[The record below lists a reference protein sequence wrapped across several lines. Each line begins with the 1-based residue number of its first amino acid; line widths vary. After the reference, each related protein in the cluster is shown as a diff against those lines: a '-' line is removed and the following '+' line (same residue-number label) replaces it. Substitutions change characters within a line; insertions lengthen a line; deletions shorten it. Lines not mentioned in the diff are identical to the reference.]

1 MFPSLGVPLTN
12 STHFQSVTDHSG
24 MPLLS
29 DPPTDEVT
37 RTACVMLGRA
47 LYVASGF
54 EDDCRSLAFVLKV
67 REPQPEGQS
76 DDEFFTAVS
85 KAVLGRLVDLNKLI
99 ACRAKLKE
107 DYAEMLHTARDA
119 RNYIAHEATGDF
131 EHLMKVPG
139 GYGQW
144 QSALA
149 SKLEEVAFGRII
161 VAVLLSR
168 NSAEVAPTQEVID
181 AYPKIV
187 ESWVFAS
194 DAQPCGQPDLAHKAA
209 QGRLP

>member
-1 MFPSLGVPLTN
+1 
-12 STHFQSVTDHSG
+12 
-24 MPLLS
+24 MPLLA
-29 DPPTDEVT
+29 DPPPDEVT
-37 RTACVMLGRA
+37 RTACVLLGRA
-47 LYVASGF
+47 LFIASGF

-99 ACRAKLKE
+99 ARRAKLKE
-107 DYAEMLHTARDA
+107 DYAAMLHAARDA
-119 RNYIAHEATGDF
+119 RNYIAHEAVDDF
-131 EHLMKVPG
+131 ERLTKVSG
-139 GYGQW
+139 GFEQW
-144 QSALA
+144 RDVMA
-149 SKLEEVAFGRII
+149 SKLEEVAYGRII

-168 NSAEVAPTQEVID
+168 NSAEATPTPEAID
-181 AYPKIV
+181 AYPKRV
-187 ESWVFAS
+187 ASWVFES